1 MILAIAITQLIK
13 EVANGKLFACV
24 KGGYDF
30 VDVRDVADGVISACK
45 NGTNGECYILS
56 NRYIAIKELCDL
68 ICDVQGRKR
77 LKWYYQ

>member
-1 MILAIAITQLIK
+1 MNACIIHPSGIIGPNDFGNSHLTQLIK

-45 NGTNGECYILS
+45 MVLMVNAISYLIDIL
-56 NRYIAIKELCDL
+56 
-68 ICDVQGRKR
+68 Q
-77 LKWYYQ
+77 